1 MPVLLIEKQTP
12 QITVVTLNR
21 PERRNALTIELLT
34 ELTAAINVVS
44 DEPDQRVLI
53 LRGAGAAFC
62 TGLDLREAADA
73 TKAHATAE
81 MVANTLIAI
90 SQTHLITV
98 AAVHGAAVAGGA
110 GIMSACDFVV
120 AAQGTKIGY
129 PEARRGLV
137 AGLVM
142 TFLRRQVGE
151 RNMRELLL
159 GSELMDAER
168 ARKMGLINR
177 VVAQDEL
184 ISEAQKFAESVLQGA
199 PGALAQ
205 AKRLVEELWWRSVKE
220 DVDLALKYHL
230 QARESD
236 EAAEGIA
243 AFNEKR
249 KPKWVV

>member
-1 MPVLLIEKQTP
+1 MPVLLVEKQTP

-34 ELTAAINVVS
+34 ELIAAIKVIS
-44 DEPDQRVLI
+44 DEAHQRILI

-73 TKAHATAE
+73 TKVHATAE
-81 MVANTLIAI
+81 MVAGMLVAI
-90 SQTHLITV
+90 SQTHLVTI

-120 AAQGTKIGY
+120 AAKGTKIGY

-159 GSELMDAER
+159 GSELIDADR
-168 ARKMGLINR
+168 AREIGLINR
-177 VVAQDEL
+177 VVAADEL
-184 ISEAQKFAESVLQGA
+184 MNEAQEFAKSVLQGA
-199 PGALAQ
+199 PGALSQ
-205 AKRLVEELWWRSVKE
+205 TKRLIEELWFSPVKE
-220 DVDLALKYHL
+220 DVDLALKYHM
-230 QARESD
+230 QARESN
-236 EAAEGIA
+236 EAREGIA

-249 KPKWVV
+249 SPNWVL